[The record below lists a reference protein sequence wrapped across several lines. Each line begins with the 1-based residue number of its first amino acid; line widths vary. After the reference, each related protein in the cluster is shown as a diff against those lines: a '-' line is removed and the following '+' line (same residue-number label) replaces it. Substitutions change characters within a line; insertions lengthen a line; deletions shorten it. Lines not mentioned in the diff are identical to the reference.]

1 MAPRKWRALGFARRR
16 RVARHRPENGHPLRI
31 AVGGNDLKSERFDR
45 LATNRC
51 IHELNRVHDG
61 SLLAAARQCGLH
73 LQNTSGISRRHHI
86 GLKWSNELS
95 LAVSQFIGGVGLDEI
110 GEFPGATADLGFR
123 GFRELQLRDAWKQS
137 SRMRTNV
144 LCTLP
149 VWCI

>member
-1 MAPRKWRALGFARRR
+1 MALQEWRALGFARRR
-16 RVARHRPENGHPLRI
+16 RAARHRPENGHPLGI

-95 LAVSQFIGGVGLDEI
+95 LAVSQFIGGGGLHGVE
-110 GEFPGATADLGFR
+110 GLLGGTTR
-123 GFRELQLRDAWKQS
+123 LWRWGFVK
-137 SRMRTNV
+137 
-144 LCTLP
+144 LP
-149 VWCI
+149 HG